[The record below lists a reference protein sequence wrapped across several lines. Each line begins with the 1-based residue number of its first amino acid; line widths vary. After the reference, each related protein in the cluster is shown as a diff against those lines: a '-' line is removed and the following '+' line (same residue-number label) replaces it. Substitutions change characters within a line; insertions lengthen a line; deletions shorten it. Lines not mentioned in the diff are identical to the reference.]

1 MNDKRKPV
9 IVCTGMC
16 DTKGNEIQFLAEQVE
31 AFGGEAVIVDV
42 SLGSASPA
50 WAHIRNDEVLAKAGI
65 EQASDVFTAPL
76 VGEPT
81 GPARLSA
88 AYLAASSLPDAGL
101 EPLYLR
107 RPDAEVSHQVKS
119 TLPRTRSSVSRTR

>member
-31 AFGGEAVIVDV
+31 TFGGEAVIVDV

-65 EQASDVFTAPL
+65 EQASDVFTAPRATAIDL
-76 VGEPT
+76 MVKAGSAMVNELHEKGSCDAIIT
-81 GPARLSA
+81 WPARWAPPLSRA
-88 AYLAASSLPDAGL
+88 FFVRCP
-101 EPLYLR
+101 
-107 RPDAEVSHQVKS
+107 
-119 TLPRTRSSVSRTR
+119 SVCQRFC

>member
-1 MNDKRKPV
+1 MNDNKKPV

-65 EQASDVFTAPL
+65 EQASDVFTAPRATAIDL
-76 VGEPT
+76 MVKAGSVMVNELHEKGSCDGIITWAGSVGAT
-81 GPARLSA
+81 V
-88 AYLAASSLPDAGL
+88 
-101 EPLYLR
+101 
-107 RPDAEVSHQVKS
+107 VSGIM
-119 TLPRTRSSVSRTR
+119 RS

>member
-50 WAHIRNDEVLAKAGI
+50 WAHIRNDEVDRQPIDLGA
-65 EQASDVFTAPL
+65 EPPSQTVHDPL
-76 VGEPT
+76 CM
-81 GPARLSA
+81 RR
-88 AYLAASSLPDAGL
+88 ASSLLIA
-101 EPLYLR
+101 
-107 RPDAEVSHQVKS
+107 S
-119 TLPRTRSSVSRTR
+119 TKT